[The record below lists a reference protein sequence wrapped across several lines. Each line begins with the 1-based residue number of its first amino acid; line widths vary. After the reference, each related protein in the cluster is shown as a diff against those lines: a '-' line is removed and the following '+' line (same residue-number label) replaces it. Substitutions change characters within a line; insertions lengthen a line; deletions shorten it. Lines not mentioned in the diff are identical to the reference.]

1 MLSMEIFD
9 NRLIIL
15 GVMVEIFLAGVINYS
30 WLGNFLLDTAP
41 IPSALWGL
49 ARLNISHYLGK
60 LGPKPTKPKRQML
73 LRLLAEEEARLA
85 TLDDPAKKKKA
96 RGCVH
101 SRQWV
106 G

>member
-60 LGPKPTKPKRQML
+60 LATETDETKAADAAALTGRGRSQIGD
-73 LRLLAEEEARLA
+73 AR
-85 TLDDPAKKKKA
+85 
-96 RGCVH
+96 
-101 SRQWV
+101 
-106 G
+106 